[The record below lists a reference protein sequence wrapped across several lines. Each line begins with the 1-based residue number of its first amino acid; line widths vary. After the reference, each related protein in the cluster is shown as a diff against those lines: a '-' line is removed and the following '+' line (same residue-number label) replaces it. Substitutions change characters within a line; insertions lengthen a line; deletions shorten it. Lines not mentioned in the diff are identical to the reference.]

1 MQILSK
7 LLIRISASTKVSRK
21 VSIWGRIWALRWSSS
36 SDGTT
41 CRSNHQIKRNK
52 QQPKTDEGKCM
63 KNIFTNLTSYSVE
76 VIELIDASNSW
87 SLAYLSSI
95 GLILFSIS
103 SSSFRHCSS
112 KAILA
117 FSASIS
123 LISEWKVFVLVSKYS
138 RSRFLSFFSK
148 GQKDTKGP
156 SNKHGYQKD
165 ASGYLSQTIHNQVF
179 LRLISVRAFSLRRS
193 VSFFCHF
200 WQWSTKA
207 FLSGWKSVSMKS
219 ITTSEAWLLQVLWC
233 RPAGCGNSIE
243 FSTASLSV
251 NEKTM
256 WASHIIR
263 LTTFLRIQPLS
274 LSRGST
280 TQTKAF
286 KTHVYKSAIP
296 KHLGVFLHNIGLHIF
311 ITLDVLAHNRQRSLC
326 LPECS
331 NAAEPKQ
338 LSIKQQN

>member
-1 MQILSK
+1 MAPPAEAIIKSRETNNSQK
-7 LLIRISASTKVSRK
+7 LIFGQV
-21 VSIWGRIWALRWSSS
+21 
-36 SDGTT
+36 
-41 CRSNHQIKRNK
+41 H
-52 QQPKTDEGKCM
+52 E
-63 KNIFTNLTSYSVE
+63 KNIYKSYQSYSVE
-76 VIELIDASNSW
+76 VIELILHASNSW

-200 WQWSTKA
+200 
-207 FLSGWKSVSMKS
+207 
-219 ITTSEAWLLQVLWC
+219 
-233 RPAGCGNSIE
+233 
-243 FSTASLSV
+243 
-251 NEKTM
+251 
-256 WASHIIR
+256 
-263 LTTFLRIQPLS
+263 
-274 LSRGST
+274 
-280 TQTKAF
+280 
-286 KTHVYKSAIP
+286 
-296 KHLGVFLHNIGLHIF
+296 
-311 ITLDVLAHNRQRSLC
+311 
-326 LPECS
+326 
-331 NAAEPKQ
+331 
-338 LSIKQQN
+338 